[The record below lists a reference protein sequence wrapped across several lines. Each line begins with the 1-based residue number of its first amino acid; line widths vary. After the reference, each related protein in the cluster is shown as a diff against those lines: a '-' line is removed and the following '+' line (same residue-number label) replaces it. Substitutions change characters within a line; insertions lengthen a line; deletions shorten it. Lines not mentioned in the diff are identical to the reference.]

1 MFLGHYAVALAAKRS
16 APTASLGT
24 LTTAAALL
32 DLIWP
37 VLVIAGIERV
47 SVAPGNTAFTPLEFE
62 SYPISHSLLMSVVW
76 GVLLAG
82 GYYAFRRS
90 VRNATVVAALV
101 VSHWFLDVIVHRP
114 DLPIAPGARVS
125 VGLGL
130 WNSVAGT
137 LCVELLLFAL
147 GLAVYARTTTALDR
161 AGRWGLA
168 GFTAFLLVIF
178 SGAAFGPPAPTA
190 KAVAWSDM
198 GQWLLI
204 LWAAYVDAH
213 RVARR

>member
-1 MFLGHYAVALAAKRS
+1 
-16 APTASLGT
+16 
-24 LTTAAALL
+24 
-32 DLIWP
+32 
-37 VLVIAGIERV
+37 
-47 SVAPGNTAFTPLEFE
+47 
-62 SYPISHSLLMSVVW
+62 
-76 GVLLAG
+76 
-82 GYYAFRRS
+82 
-90 VRNATVVAALV
+90 
-101 VSHWFLDVIVHRP
+101 VSHWFLDGIVHRP